1 MNENNG
7 LPAIKKENIF
17 NRIISFFK
25 NIFSKKEIAVNE
37 IKDENINY
45 NSTTSKI
52 NSFKE
57 ELKEKINNRERLLEI
72 QKLIKFGKI
81 KERDLKKEDVIELK
95 QLYKEQIS
103 QIKNSIQDYNSK
115 IVTLKKKIAQN
126 S

>member
-1 MNENNG
+1 MIENNG
-7 LPAIKKENIF
+7 LPVIKKQNIF
-17 NRIISFFK
+17 NRIVSFFK
-25 NIFSKKEIAVNE
+25 NIFSKKEIAIN
-37 IKDENINY
+37 DESTNY
-45 NSTTSKI
+45 NSTTSKT
-52 NSFKE
+52 NSFKK

-81 KERDLKKEDVIELK
+81 KERDLNKEDVIELR

-103 QIKNSIQDYNSK
+103 QIKNSIQNYNSK